1 MRERRR
7 AGALLVPKG
16 RPPADRTLLQ
26 APADQA
32 GDRQQ
37 VDAWR
42 VLRFVSEFVEGF
54 DALADVG
61 PAVTCFGSARIQ
73 EEDPL
78 YRQAMQVGA
87 ALAGRGFAVIT
98 GGGPGTMEAVNRGCF
113 EAGGLSVGCN
123 IELPNEQAFND
134 WVEIGVE
141 FRHFFVRK
149 TMFVKYAQGFV
160 IFPGGYGTLDELF
173 EALTLSQTGKIEHFP
188 IVLFGRAY
196 WRGLLDW
203 LRDDALGHH
212 MISPEDLD
220 LMCVTDDPEEA
231 AEVATRDGTAAPR
244 PLDYEAD
251 AQ

>member
-7 AGALLVPKG
+7 AGALLVPKA

-26 APADQA
+26 TPAEPST
-32 GDRQQ
+32 DRHQP
-37 VDAWR
+37 DSWR

-54 DALADVG
+54 DALADIG
-61 PAVTCFGSARIQ
+61 PAITCFGSARIGQ
-73 EEDPL
+73 DDPL
-78 YRQAMQVGA
+78 YRHAMEVGA
-87 ALAGRGFAVIT
+87 ALARRGFAVIT

-123 IELPNEQAFND
+123 IELPNEQAFNE
-134 WVEIGVE
+134 WVEVGVE

-188 IVLFGRAY
+188 IVLFGCAY

-203 LRDDALGHH
+203 MRDQALGHG

-220 LMCVTDDPEEA
+220 LMRITDDPEEA
-231 AEVATRDGTAAPR
+231 ADAATRVDTTLAGS
-244 PLDYEAD
+244 
-251 AQ
+251 